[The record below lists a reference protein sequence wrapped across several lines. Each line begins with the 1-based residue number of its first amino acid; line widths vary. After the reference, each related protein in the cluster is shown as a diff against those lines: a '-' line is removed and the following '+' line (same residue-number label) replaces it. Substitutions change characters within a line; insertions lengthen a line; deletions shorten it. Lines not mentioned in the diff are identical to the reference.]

1 MNSAVV
7 SGVTAVQQ
15 VETDVTGPS
24 SSLHPATDDSPFRP
38 PRSDLRLRIVS
49 SLVLVPAAAAVV
61 FQGGMALAVAVMVI
75 ALLMAWEWGALVA
88 ASPALRT
95 KVRILL
101 STLGLAVLA
110 VTVAFSAGYG
120 VLAAIGAC
128 AAALVIGRSLGARS
142 GAWAA
147 AAVMSMVIP
156 AIALLWL
163 RDRPSLGLE
172 TVVWALATV
181 VVVDVGAYAA
191 GRTIGGP
198 RLWPRIS
205 PSKTWAGLV
214 GGAMAAVLFAG
225 ITVAV
230 IGDARLVVLLP
241 LAVVL
246 ALTAQAGD
254 LLESSVKRRFDV
266 KDSGALIPG
275 HGGVLDRLDGQLT
288 VLPMVAAAVWISGR
302 SVLVW

>member
-1 MNSAVV
+1 
-7 SGVTAVQQ
+7 
-15 VETDVTGPS
+15 
-24 SSLHPATDDSPFRP
+24 
-38 PRSDLRLRIVS
+38 
-49 SLVLVPAAAAVV
+49 
-61 FQGGMALAVAVMVI
+61 
-75 ALLMAWEWGALVA
+75 MAWEWGALVA

-214 GGAMAAVLFAG
+214 GGAMAAVMFAG